1 MLIVYGALKAFKELS
16 RVLPEFLTSEC
27 ENESEWIPK
36 FAKKKDNEWIP
47 IHGLRGSCLYGRSP
61 LIS

>member
-36 FAKKKDNEWIP
+36 FATKKKIMN
-47 IHGLRGSCLYGRSP
+47 GSPSMD
-61 LIS
+61 